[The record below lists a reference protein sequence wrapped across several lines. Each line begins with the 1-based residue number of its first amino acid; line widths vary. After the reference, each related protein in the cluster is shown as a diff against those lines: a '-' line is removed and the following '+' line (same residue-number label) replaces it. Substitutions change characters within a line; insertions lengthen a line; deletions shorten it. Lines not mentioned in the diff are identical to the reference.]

1 MYPGKVRVMHQKTS
15 PTTTAKLH
23 AHCAVALGGDAQALV
38 IEQASV
44 VAEGVPARRPSRRV
58 QLVPFG
64 EFSARDGRPFGM
76 AVQVVGANGQQV
88 SKTVTARSWK
98 VDNEA
103 GFALMV
109 LLNNRHADG
118 KATFGFDYEHQSLK
132 AATNGK
138 PAPRSGSGS
147 QFEWVWNKGLY
158 ITDVTWTPKAAQ
170 AILDGEYAY
179 VSPVLFFDT
188 DTGVVFDIFNAA
200 LVHTPALQDLAGLQV
215 SSADLA
221 ARIGLAHQHPLE
233 DTSVTLLEQ
242 LIAKLGLPSGTTEA
256 VALSAVATQADKLK
270 AVGTALNI
278 DPATTDVPAIAA
290 ALSAATTGQA
300 VAVALGAALQLP
312 AEAMADPA
320 KATAVAVDLSAKAM
334 ASGAPDA
341 AQKAIAALSSQV
353 ATLQAAQATRDVDGL
368 IERGQADG
376 KLVPALVPW
385 AKGLGVAGL
394 SAFLK
399 DAPVIAPTHSSAQG
413 NTAHDPAAGSAALGA
428 DAAAI
433 AAQLGVDVASLA

>member
-1 MYPGKVRVMHQKTS
+1 MQIKDRSSATNGGDVCSHLMN
-15 PTTTAKLH
+15 A
-23 AHCAVALGGDAQALV
+23 AVALGGDAQALV

-44 VAEGVPARRPSRRV
+44 VADGVPARRPSRRV

-76 AVQVVGANGQQV
+76 VVQVAGVNGQQV

-118 KATFGFDYEHQSLK
+118 KATFGFDYEHQSIK
-132 AATNGK
+132 SATNGK

-147 QFEWVWNKGLY
+147 QFEWVWDKGLY
-158 ITDVTWTPKAAQ
+158 ITDVNWTPKAAQ

-179 VSPVLFFDT
+179 VSPVLFFDP

-200 LVHTPALQDLAGLQV
+200 LVHTPALQELAGLQV

-233 DTSVTLLEQ
+233 DTHVTLLEQ

-256 VALSAVATQADKLK
+256 VALSAVVTQADKLK
-270 AVGTALNI
+270 AVGSALNI
-278 DPATTDVPAIAA
+278 DPATADVPAITA

-320 KATAVAVDLSAKAM
+320 KATAVAVDLSAKVM
-334 ASGAPDA
+334 ASGTPDA
-341 AQKAIAALSSQV
+341 AVRAVAELSSQV
-353 ATLQAAQATRDVDGL
+353 AALTKAQVNRDLDALVDRGL
-368 IERGQADG
+368 AEG
-376 KLVPALVPW
+376 KLVPATVPLL
-385 AKGLGVAGL
+385 KGLGVAGL
-394 SAFLK
+394 SSYLQT
-399 DAPVIAPTHSSAQG
+399 APVIAPTQGSAQG
-413 NTAHDPAAGSAALGA
+413 NTAHDPASSSAALSA

-433 AAQLGVDVASLA
+433 ASQLGVDVASLA

>member
-1 MYPGKVRVMHQKTS
+1 MHQKTS

-23 AHCAVALGGDAQALV
+23 AHCAVALGGEAQALV

-132 AATNGK
+132 AAINGK

-147 QFEWVWNKGLY
+147 QFEWVWGKGLY
-158 ITDVTWTPKAAQ
+158 LTDVTWTPKAAQ

-179 VSPVLFFDT
+179 VSPVLFFDP

-200 LVHTPALQDLAGLQV
+200 LVHTPAVQELAGLQV

-221 ARIGLAHQHPLE
+221 ARLSLASAGLAHQHPLE
-233 DTSVTLLEQ
+233 DTPVTLLEQ
-242 LIAKLGLPSGTTEA
+242 LIAKGVLPAGTTEA
-256 VALSAVATQADKLK
+256 NALTALIAQHSKLSAACSAINL
-270 AVGTALNI
+270 
-278 DPATTDVPAIAA
+278 DPATVDASAITA

-300 VAVALGAALQLP
+300 VAVALGAALQLS

-341 AQKAIAALSSQV
+341 AQKAIVALSSQV

-399 DAPVIAPTHSSAQG
+399 DAPVIAPTQSSAQG
-413 NTAHDPAAGSAALGA
+413 NDAHNPAAVSAALGA